1 LTSSSIVFTEGK
13 KKEKKQSEGRKIMQT
28 PLTPPTCRGSEHVH
42 SVRSMSL
49 TGVPLEDLGM
59 ATGGYSRDIDMSKFK
74 VCVVAQVVDERQK
87 HICAYVH

>member
-1 LTSSSIVFTEGK
+1 
-13 KKEKKQSEGRKIMQT
+13 MQT
-28 PLTPPTCRGSEHVH
+28 PLTPPTCGKGSEHVH

-49 TGVPLEDLGM
+49 SGVPLEDLGM

-74 VCVVAQVVDERQK
+74 VRVVAQVVEDEHQK

>member
-1 LTSSSIVFTEGK
+1 
-13 KKEKKQSEGRKIMQT
+13 
-28 PLTPPTCRGSEHVH
+28 
-42 SVRSMSL
+42 MSL